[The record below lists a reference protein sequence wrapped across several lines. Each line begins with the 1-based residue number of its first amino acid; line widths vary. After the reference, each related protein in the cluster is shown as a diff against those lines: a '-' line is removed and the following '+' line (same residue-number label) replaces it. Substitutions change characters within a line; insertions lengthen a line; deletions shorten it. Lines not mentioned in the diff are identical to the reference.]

1 MSSKLSKEL
10 IMSIPKKSLK
20 SANTKHTQKAQPS
33 AKKSPRKAPV
43 AAKSLSL
50 KATAF
55 PVDPC

>member
-1 MSSKLSKEL
+1 
-10 IMSIPKKSLK
+10 MSIPKKSLK